1 MISLRLA
8 SILFLT
14 LWLALTFQN
23 NPLAAEESPR
33 QKANQPNPDVTEYP
47 TLEDLFTLYQ
57 PYLDNISPYEPIYF
71 LIGANPERSK
81 FQFSFRYRLLNSNG
95 PLAAGNSWVKGLHFG
110 YTQTSFWDLK
120 SDSAPFEDTSY
131 KPELFHLTDN
141 LAWRPSWLKG
151 LFLQSGLLHES
162 NGQAEDLSRTTN
174 ILYLKPIAILYDQ
187 ENGLGL
193 QVVPKIWFYFRNSE
207 EHNKDLPD
215 YRGYF
220 ELGVKAGEADG
231 LVTTTALRWA
241 REGGSIQVDFD
252 LPIHGSLSEN
262 LEIYLHCQYVNALA
276 ESMLHYRERTEA
288 FRIGIS
294 FIR

>member
-1 MISLRLA
+1 MNIARLTGA
-8 SILFLT
+8 VFLT
-14 LWLALTFQN
+14 LAITLFLQN
-23 NPLAAEESPR
+23 GPARAEEPPPSIAGDPS
-33 QKANQPNPDVTEYP
+33 
-47 TLEDLFTLYQ
+47 LEDLFSLYQ
-57 PYLDNISPYEPIYF
+57 PYIDNIKPYEPIYF
-71 LIGANPERSK
+71 LVGTNPEKSK
-81 FQFSFRYRLLNSNG
+81 FQFSFRYRLLNATSPWAEEN
-95 PLAAGNSWVKGLHFG
+95 PWVKGLHFG
-110 YTQTSFWDLK
+110 YTQTSFWDLG

-131 KPELFHLTDN
+131 KPELFHLSEN
-141 LAWRPSWLKG
+141 LNRRPPWLTG
-151 LFLQSGLLHES
+151 FFLQTGILHES
-162 NGQAEDLSRTTN
+162 NGQAGDLSRTTN

-193 QVVPKIWFYFRNSE
+193 QVVPKIWFYFRNSD

-220 ELGVKAGEADG
+220 ELEVKAGEADG
-231 LVTTTALRWA
+231 LVTNTALRWA
-241 REGGSIQVDFD
+241 REGGSVQVDFD

-276 ESMLHYRERTEA
+276 ESMLNYRERTEA

>member
-1 MISLRLA
+1 MIFLRFA

-14 LWLALTFQN
+14 FSLTLTFQN
-23 NPLAAEESPR
+23 DSLAAEDSLQDDAIYP
-33 QKANQPNPDVTEYP
+33 NQGVIEYP

-71 LIGANPERSK
+71 LIGTDPEKSK
-81 FQFSFRYRLLNSNG
+81 FQFSFRYRLLNPDG
-95 PLAAGNSWVKGLHFG
+95 PLADEHPWVRGFHFG

-162 NGQAEDLSRTTN
+162 NGRGEDDSRSTN
-174 ILYLKPIAILYDQ
+174 IFYLKPIAILYNEDTT
-187 ENGLGL
+187 LGL
-193 QVVPKIWFYFRNSE
+193 QLVPKIWLYSRNSGA
-207 EHNKDLPD
+207 HNKDLPD
-215 YRGYF
+215 YRGYL
-220 ELGVKAGEADG
+220 ELEVKAGKANG
-231 LVTTTALRWA
+231 LVATTALRWA
-241 REGGSIQVDFD
+241 KEGGSILVD
-252 LPIHGSLSEN
+252 LNYPVRGELSEN
-262 LEIYLHCQYVNALA
+262 LQVYIHCQYVNALA
-276 ESMLHYRERTEA
+276 ESMLNFRERTEA
-288 FRIGIS
+288 LRLGIS